1 MSDLLGIPVARA
13 PDMRTAVE
21 NADVI
26 CTATNSNT
34 PLFDGAWLRPGTHI
48 NGIGSYTRTMR
59 ELDTTTM
66 VRSRVYVDGR
76 TAAQTE
82 AGDIVIPIAEG
93 AMTYDHVIGEI
104 GAVLLGSAPGRMSP
118 TDITVFKSVGMAVQD
133 AVTAPIVYR
142 RAIEQGLGQHVELA

>member
-1 MSDLLGIPVARA
+1 MSELLNIPVARA

-48 NGIGSYTRTMR
+48 NGIGSYTRTIR

-76 TAAQTE
+76 TAAQAE
-82 AGDIVIPIAEG
+82 AGDIGIPIAEG

-104 GAVLLGSAPGRMSP
+104 GAVLLGNAPGRRSP